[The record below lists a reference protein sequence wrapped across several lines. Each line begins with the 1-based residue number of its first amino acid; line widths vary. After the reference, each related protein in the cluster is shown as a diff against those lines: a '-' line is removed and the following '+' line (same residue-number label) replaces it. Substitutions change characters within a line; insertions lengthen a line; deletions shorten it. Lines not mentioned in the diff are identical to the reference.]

1 MAMKIVV
8 SVHENGLKRGR
19 GGQKRQL
26 GHKKRQKRGRG
37 SQKRPQNVRE
47 GPGGL
52 SNPGNVYNFAA
63 KLLRMNHL
71 GEIISLGV
79 AVSWTITAW
88 FAAKASLRV
97 GAMVTNVLRLVL
109 ATLFLGVLL
118 WVTIGYPYPVYADKD
133 TWLWLGLSALV
144 GYVFGDY
151 CLFNCYLYIGPRF
164 GQLLMTLAPPMAAIA
179 GWMLLGETL
188 GWKSILAMAVT
199 LAGIGISIMSRDGE
213 HHFKLD
219 LPLKGVLLGI
229 GAGIG
234 QGVGLVLSKI
244 GMQFYAE
251 AIPSNAPSAMEAML
265 PFASTMMRAII
276 GGAGFLA
283 ILLLHKDFGRLRSA
297 VKDPVAMKYASVIT
311 LFGPVLGVSLS
322 LMAVRYA
329 NAGVASTLMALTPVF
344 IIVPEVLIEGKR
356 IRFKEIAG
364 LAVSIAG
371 VALFFLL

>member
-1 MAMKIVV
+1 
-8 SVHENGLKRGR
+8 
-19 GGQKRQL
+19 
-26 GHKKRQKRGRG
+26 
-37 SQKRPQNVRE
+37 
-47 GPGGL
+47 
-52 SNPGNVYNFAA
+52 
-63 KLLRMNHL
+63 MNHL

-88 FAAKASLRV
+88 FAAKASRRV

-109 ATLFLGVLL
+109 AAVFLGIIL
-118 WVTIGYPYPVYADKD
+118 WVTIGHPYPVYADKN
-133 TWLWLGLSALV
+133 TWIWLGLSALV

-164 GQLLMTLAPPMAAIA
+164 GQLLMTLAPPMAAVA
-179 GWMLLGETL
+179 GWIMLGETL
-188 GWKSILAMAVT
+188 GWKAILAMGVT
-199 LAGIGISIMSRDGE
+199 LLGIAISILSRDGG

-244 GMQFYAE
+244 GMQYYEAAIPAE
-251 AIPSNAPSAMEAML
+251 APSMMEGML
-265 PFASTMMRAII
+265 PFASTMMRAIVGGI
-276 GGAGFLA
+276 GFFA
-283 ILLLHKDFGRLRSA
+283 ILLLQKDFGKLKSA
-297 VKDPVAMKYASVIT
+297 VKDPVAMRYASIIT

-329 NAGVASTLMALTPVF
+329 NAGIASTLMALTPV
-344 IIVPEVLIEGKR
+344 IIIFPEVLIEKKR
-356 IRFKEIAG
+356 IRFKEIVG
-364 LAVSIAG
+364 LAVTIAG